1 MKFIKSSL
9 LMKLVILIL
18 VVYATVTLVRLRTQI
33 ADKKEEAASLTSA
46 ITSTQQ
52 ENNRLQDDID
62 GLETDQGLEDV
73 ARGQRG
79 MVSEGELVFQDVSD

>member
-73 ARGQRG
+73 ARGQLG

>member
-46 ITSTQQ
+46 ITSTPQ

-73 ARGQRG
+73 ARGQLG